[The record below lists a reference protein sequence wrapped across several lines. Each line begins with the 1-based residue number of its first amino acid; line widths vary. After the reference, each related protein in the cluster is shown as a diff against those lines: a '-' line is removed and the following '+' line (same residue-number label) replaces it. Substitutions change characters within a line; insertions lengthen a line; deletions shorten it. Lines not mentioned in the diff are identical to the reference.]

1 MMDNGLLLA
10 VALLAL
16 VAAGASCGCVV
27 LLVRLRREQGQQ
39 DLLAQRMASLEASI
53 EKASTGVGSIAQWA
67 AAEGAAA
74 QQRYESLA
82 RESAQMGLRVDG
94 LRRDT
99 ADRLDKNRDVVDA
112 RLGEVRATVE
122 RQLEAIRQ
130 DNATQLDRMRQTVDE
145 KLSRTLNDRLST
157 SFREVSKQLEAV
169 YTGLGDMRSIAAGV
183 GDLKRVLSNVKT
195 RGILGEVQL
204 GAILADILTPEQYA
218 QNVATKPGSADRV
231 EFAVKLPQEGAEPI
245 WLPIDSKFPGDAYE
259 HLRDAVE
266 AGDAAAVESARRVLE
281 QRIKVEAKDISSKYL
296 SVPATT
302 NFAILFLPFEGL
314 YAEVVDRPGLIETL
328 QRDYQVS
335 VAGPSTMAVILNS
348 LQMSYQTF
356 TFQKRADEIQR
367 VLAAVKAEFP
377 KYQAELRRALKQIET
392 AGKTVDGI
400 INTRTN
406 VIERKL
412 RSVTAIE
419 DQDEA
424 ATLLGIEEDAF
435 GPVALLD
442 QESARGEER

>member
-1 MMDNGLLLA
+1 MDNGLLLA
-10 VALLAL
+10 VLLLAL
-16 VAAGASCGCVV
+16 AAACASVACAI
-27 LLVRLRREQGQQ
+27 LIVRLRRERDQQ
-39 DLLAQRMASLEASI
+39 ELAAARIAALEASM
-53 EKASTGVGSIAQWA
+53 EKVSAGVGSIAQWA

-82 RESAQMGLRVDG
+82 RESAQMGQRVDG

-99 ADRLDKNRDVVDA
+99 ADRLDRNRDVVDA
-112 RLGEVRATVE
+112 RLGEVRSVVE

-169 YTGLGDMRSIAAGV
+169 YTGLGDMRSIASGV

-204 GAILADILTPEQYA
+204 GAILADILAPDQYA
-218 QNVATKPGSADRV
+218 QNVATKPGSSERV
-231 EFAVKLPQEGAEPI
+231 EFAVRLPQDGADPI

-281 QRIKVEAKDISSKYL
+281 QRIKLEAKDISSKYL

-314 YAEVVDRPGLIETL
+314 YAEVVDRPGLIESL

-356 TFQKRADEIQR
+356 AFQKRADEIQR

-412 RSVTAIE
+412 RSVTALE
-419 DQDEA
+419 DQDRAEGVP
-424 ATLLGIEEDAF
+424 GIGDGSFASSAFLDED
-435 GPVALLD
+435 PL
-442 QESARGEER
+442 RGGAE